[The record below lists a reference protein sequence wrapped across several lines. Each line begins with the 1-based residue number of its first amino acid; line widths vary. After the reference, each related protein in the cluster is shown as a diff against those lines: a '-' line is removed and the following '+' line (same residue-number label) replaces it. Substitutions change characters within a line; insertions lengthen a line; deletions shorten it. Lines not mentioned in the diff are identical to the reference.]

1 MQGINE
7 HLHEVLVGDQPRAQH
22 CYTCASPLPPQ
33 QSLFAFKVEKADS
46 QCGVD
51 LPVILKLAAW
61 TPSQDLH
68 LQRL

>member
-1 MQGINE
+1 MRGTNE

-22 CYTCASPLPPQ
+22 CYTFASLPPPQ
-33 QSLFAFKVEKADS
+33 GSLFSFKVEKADS

-51 LPVILKLAAW
+51 LPVILKVAAW